1 MRKFEFIKPQTIV
14 EIDELNYGK
23 FTITPL
29 DRGYG
34 TTLGTSLRRVLLSSM
49 PGVAIVAMEIEG
61 VQHEFMGMPGVV
73 EDVTQIILNL
83 KNIVFSID
91 EEELFKPMPQ
101 TIQDLYEITII
112 AEGPGVITAGDLNV
126 SSELTVVNKDAVIA
140 TLAEGGKFKARFFAR
155 RGVGYVNSDENKI
168 FCKDK
173 AGNTIVDRIAIDAIY
188 TPITKCNYLV
198 EKTRVEDNVD
208 FDKLTLEV
216 WTNNSIKPTDA
227 VSLASK
233 FLIDHFDIVSKLN
246 EAIATQN
253 YMYEPEEKIA
263 NKKLEKRIEE
273 LDLSVRSLNCLKRA
287 GINTVGE
294 LAQKT
299 SEEMMRIRN
308 LGRKSLKEVIQK
320 LHEIGLDLRQ
330 SYESEYLDLDE
341 NELEHNDAIIDSEE
355 GYEDSEYVGEGESMI
370 LEMESEDEEE

>member
-1 MRKFEFIKPQTIV
+1 MIEIEKPKIECV
-14 EIDELNYGK
+14 DLDPENGYGK
-23 FTITPL
+23 FTVEPL
-29 DRGYG
+29 ERGYG
-34 TTLGTSLRRVLLSSM
+34 TTLGNSLRRVLLSSM

-91 EEELFKPMPQ
+91 EAELFKPMPQ
-101 TIQDLYEITII
+101 TAQELYEITII

-155 RGVGYVNSDENKI
+155 RGIGYVNADENKM

-188 TPITKCNYLV
+188 TPITKCNYVV

-216 WTNNSIKPTDA
+216 WTNDSIKPTDA

-233 FLIDHFDIVSKLN
+233 FLIDHFDVVSKLN
-246 EAIATQN
+246 EAIANQN
-253 YMYEPEEKIA
+253 FMYEPEEKIA
-263 NKKLEKRIEE
+263 NKKLEKKIEE
-273 LDLSVRSLNCLKRA
+273 LDLSQRSYNCLKRA

-299 SEEMMRIRN
+299 AEEMMRVRN
-308 LGRKSLKEVIQK
+308 LGRKSLKELIQK

-330 SYESEYLDLDE
+330 SYEGEYLDLDD
-341 NELEHNDAIIDSEE
+341 NEIEHNDAIIDSEE

-370 LEMESEDEEE
+370 LEMESEEEE